1 MSLSM
6 FHLLLLLLV
15 PTFGLR
21 SWIVLSGTKKFV
33 RIFEGRK
40 NAAEGKKM
48 IEDLEIPGL
57 KSFVKQEIILGLIP
71 YLVLIIL
78 MIQNQY
84 VSITVSSLGI
94 TLTLFTA
101 IIFLVWMIFD
111 ILKSIS
117 IYRELS
123 KLAKDTTRLKD
134 ITGNAL
140 DGLRFVI
147 SAKGIVRR
155 TAMKYTAGIMRS
167 KLEKQQKEKK
177 SFFRKIGISGLKVIE
192 NVTSYPER
200 VTKKLVS
207 WVKEDLDERLMK
219 RFQKYSNKSKYT
231 IFINLIWSLVPAIW
245 IVLVYNLV

>member
-6 FHLLLLLLV
+6 FHLVLLLLI
-15 PTFGLR
+15 PTFVLR
-21 SWIVLSGTKKFV
+21 SWIIFSGTRKFV
-33 RIFEGRK
+33 KIFEGRK
-40 NAAEGKKM
+40 NAVEGKKI

-57 KSFVKQEIILGLIP
+57 KSFVKQEIILGIIP
-71 YLVLIIL
+71 YVALIGL
-78 MIQNQY
+78 MTQQQY
-84 VSITVSSLGI
+84 ISITVTSLNLI
-94 TLTLFTA
+94 MKLFTV
-101 IIFLVWMIFD
+101 IIFLVWLTFD
-111 ILKSIS
+111 IIKSIS
-117 IYRELS
+117 IHRELS
-123 KLAKDTTRLKD
+123 KLASDTFRLKN

-155 TAMKYTAGIMRS
+155 TAMKYTAGILRG

-200 VTKKLVS
+200 VTKKLAS

-219 RFQKYSNKSKYT
+219 RFQKYSDRTKST
-231 IFINLIWSLVPAIW
+231 ILINLIWSLVPAIW
-245 IVLVYNLV
+245 IVLVYYLV

>member
-200 VTKKLVS
+200 VTKKLAE

-219 RFQKYSNKSKYT
+219 RFQKYSSKSKYT

>member
-1 MSLSM
+1 MSLSV
-6 FHLLLLLLV
+6 FHLVLLLLI
-15 PTFGLR
+15 PTFVLR
-21 SWIVLSGTKKFV
+21 SWIIFSGTRKFI

-40 NAAEGKKM
+40 NAREGKKM

-57 KSFVKQEIILGLIP
+57 KSFVKQEIILGIIP
-71 YLVLIIL
+71 YIALIGL
-78 MIQNQY
+78 MTQNQFISIK
-84 VSITVSSLGI
+84 VSNLNLI
-94 TLTLFTA
+94 LTLFTA
-101 IIFLVWMIFD
+101 LIFFVWLIFD
-111 ILKSIS
+111 IIKSIS

-123 KLAKDTTRLKD
+123 KLAKDTTRLKS

-155 TAMKYTAGIMRS
+155 TAMKYTAGLVRG

-200 VTKKLVS
+200 ITKKLAA

-219 RFQKYSNKSKYT
+219 RFQKYSNKSKST
-231 IFINLIWSLVPAIW
+231 IFINFIWSLVPAIW
-245 IVLVYNLV
+245 IVLIYYLV

>member
-1 MSLSM
+1 MSLSV
-6 FHLLLLLLV
+6 FHIVLLLLI
-15 PTFGLR
+15 PTFVLR
-21 SWIVLSGTKKFV
+21 SWIIFSGTRKFI

-40 NAAEGKKM
+40 NAREGKK
-48 IEDLEIPGL
+48 IVDDLEIPGL
-57 KSFVKQEIILGLIP
+57 KSFIRQEIILGIIP
-71 YLVLIIL
+71 YIVLIGL
-78 MIQNQY
+78 MTQDKF
-84 VSITVSSLGI
+84 VSIKVSNLNLI
-94 TLTLFTA
+94 LILFTVL
-101 IIFLVWMIFD
+101 IFFVWLIFD
-111 ILKSIS
+111 IIKSIS

-123 KLAKDTTRLKD
+123 KLAKDTTRLKS

-155 TAMKYTAGIMRS
+155 TAMKYTAGLVRG

-200 VTKKLVS
+200 ITKKLAT

-219 RFQKYSNKSKYT
+219 RFEKYSNKTKST
-231 IFINLIWSLVPAIW
+231 IFINFIWSLVPAIW
-245 IVLVYNLV
+245 IVLIYYLV

>member
-1 MSLSM
+1 M

-200 VTKKLVS
+200 VTKKLAE

-219 RFQKYSNKSKYT
+219 RFQKYSSKSKYT

>member
-1 MSLSM
+1 MSISM
-6 FHLLLLLLV
+6 LHLLLFLLI

-21 SWIVLSGTKKFV
+21 CWIIFSGTRKFV

-40 NAAEGKKM
+40 NAREGKKM
-48 IEDLEIPGL
+48 AEDLKIPGL
-57 KSFVKQEIILGLIP
+57 NSFVRQEIIMGIVP
-71 YLVLIIL
+71 YLALIIL
-78 MIQNQY
+78 IIQDQY
-84 VSITVSSLGI
+84 VSISVTSLNLI
-94 TLTLFTA
+94 LTIFTT
-101 IIFLVWMIFD
+101 IIFIIWLIFD
-111 ILKSIS
+111 IMKSIS
-117 IYRELS
+117 INRELS
-123 KLAKDTTRLKD
+123 RLASDTSRLKN

-155 TAMKYTAGIMRS
+155 TAMKYTAGIVRG

-200 VTKKLVS
+200 VTKKLAS

-219 RFQKYSNKSKYT
+219 RFEKYSNKTKST
-231 IFINLIWSLVPAIW
+231 ILVNLLWSLTPALWVVVIYY
-245 IVLVYNLV
+245 LV

>member
-101 IIFLVWMIFD
+101 IIFLVWLIFD
-111 ILKSIS
+111 IFKSIS
-117 IYRELS
+117 IHRELS

-207 WVKEDLDERLMK
+207 WVKEDLDERLMT
-219 RFQKYSNKSKYT
+219 RFQKYSNKTKST
-231 IFINLIWSLVPAIW
+231 IFINFIWSLVPAIW
-245 IVLVYNLV
+245 IVLIYYLF

>member
-192 NVTSYPER
+192 NVTSYPEI
-200 VTKKLVS
+200 VPKKLVS

>member
-57 KSFVKQEIILGLIP
+57 KSFVKQEVILGLIP

-101 IIFLVWMIFD
+101 IIFLVWLIFD
-111 ILKSIS
+111 IFKSIS
-117 IYRELS
+117 IHRELS

-207 WVKEDLDERLMK
+207 WVKEDLDERLMT
-219 RFQKYSNKSKYT
+219 RFQKYSNKTKST
-231 IFINLIWSLVPAIW
+231 IFINFIWSLVPAIW
-245 IVLVYNLV
+245 IVLIYYLF

>member
-6 FHLLLLLLV
+6 FHLLLLLLI

-21 SWIVLSGTKKFV
+21 SWIIFSGTRKFV
-33 RIFEGRK
+33 KIFEGRK
-40 NAAEGKKM
+40 NASEGKKM
-48 IEDLEIPGL
+48 VEELKIPGL
-57 KSFVKQEIILGLIP
+57 NSFIKQEIILGLIP

-78 MIQNQY
+78 MIQDRY
-84 VSITVSSLGI
+84 VSISVSSLGI
-94 TLTLFTA
+94 ILTLFTT
-101 IIFLVWMIFD
+101 IIFLVWLTFD
-111 ILKSIS
+111 IFKSIS
-117 IYRELS
+117 IHRELS
-123 KLAKDTTRLKD
+123 KLANDTSRLKN

-155 TAMKYTAGIMRS
+155 TAMKYSAGLVRG

-200 VTKKLVS
+200 ITKKLAA
-207 WVKEDLDERLMK
+207 WVKEDLDERLMQ
-219 RFQKYSNKSKYT
+219 RFQKYSNKTKST
-231 IFINLIWSLVPAIW
+231 IFINFIWSLIPAIW
-245 IVLVYNLV
+245 IVLIYYLI